1 VGEATPRVPI
11 LLGLYNRYLED
22 RDLAAYVE
30 QLSRS
35 YRQGTLERL
44 AQHPLREIRRAAV
57 LALGFLGDYSANHT
71 VGCALCDGDR
81 PVRLLADTA
90 IRSIW
95 ARAGDDSQRRELTA
109 VVELNAARHYEEAIQ
124 RATALVE
131 KADWY
136 GEAWN
141 QRAIAHFSL
150 GHLQESIRDCHQTL
164 EINPYHF
171 AAAAGMGQ
179 AYLQLGNHACAL
191 ECFRRALRL
200 NPDLEAVRFQVARL
214 SRLLEGT

>member
-1 VGEATPRVPI
+1 MGESTPRVPI
-11 LLGLYNRYLED
+11 LLGLYNRYLKD
-22 RDLAAYVE
+22 QDTAAYVD

-35 YRQGTLERL
+35 YLQGTLERL
-44 AQHPLREIRRAAV
+44 AEYPLREIRRAAV
-57 LALGFLGDYSANHT
+57 LALGFVGDYSANHT

-95 ARAGDDSQRRELTA
+95 ARAGDAAQRRELA
-109 VVELNAARHYEEAIQ
+109 VLVRLNAAQRHEEAIQ
-124 RATALVE
+124 RAGVLIG
-131 KADWY
+131 KAEWY

-141 QRAIAHFSL
+141 QRAIAHYSL
-150 GHLQESIRDCHQTL
+150 GRLQESIRDCHQTL

-200 NPDLEAVRFQVARL
+200 NPDLEAVRVQVARL

>member
-1 VGEATPRVPI
+1 VGESSPRVPI
-11 LLGLYNRYLED
+11 LLVFYNS
-22 RDLAAYVE
+22 YVE
-30 QLSRS
+30 DQDANRFVDRFSQF
-35 YRQGTLERL
+35 YFQGTLERL
-44 AQHPLREIRRAAV
+44 AEHPLREIRRAAI
-57 LALGFLGDYSANHT
+57 LALGLAGDYGANHAL
-71 VGCALCDGDR
+71 GRALCDEDR
-81 PVRLLADTA
+81 AVRNLAESG
-90 IRSIW
+90 IRSVW
-95 ARAGDDSQRRELTA
+95 PRAGDESQRRELA
-109 VVELNAARHYEEAIQ
+109 MLVQLNAARRYEEVIA
-124 RATALVE
+124 RASTLLDTAG
-131 KADWY
+131 WY

-150 GHLQESIRDCHQTL
+150 GQLHESIRDCHQTL

-200 NPDLEAVRFQVARL
+200 NPDLEAVRVQVARL

>member
-1 VGEATPRVPI
+1 MGESTPRVPI
-11 LLGLYNRYLED
+11 LLGLYNRYLEH
-22 RDLAAYVE
+22 RDSAVYVE
-30 QLSRS
+30 RLSRS

-44 AQHPLREIRRAAV
+44 AAHPGREIRRAAV
-57 LALGFLGDYSANHT
+57 LALGFVGDYSANHT
-71 VGCALCDGDR
+71 VGCALCDEDR

-95 ARAGDDSQRRELTA
+95 ARAGNDSQRRELA
-109 VVELNAARHYEEAIQ
+109 ALVELNAARRFDEVIQ
-124 RATALVE
+124 RAGVLIN
-131 KADWY
+131 KAQSY

-150 GHLQESIRDCHQTL
+150 GHLEESIRDCHQTL

-200 NPDLEAVRFQVARL
+200 NSDLEAVRVQVARL